1 MYYSI
6 MCKIIYERKIRKW
19 INKAPLCFLVFIFV
33 SSVSQDFNKIVTLEH
48 PYLLVKT
55 IKLRLSYLLLGESA

>member
-1 MYYSI
+1 MYYLI
-6 MCKIIYERKIRKW
+6 ICRIIYERKIRKW
-19 INKAPLCFLVFIFV
+19 INKAPVCYVFIFV

-55 IKLRLSYLLLGESA
+55 IKLRLSYLLPGESA